1 MSEKL
6 IVENCIIHKSKNYVY
21 VEIEHFEH
29 ILSLVDVVSELIDK
43 GYKVVTASE
52 YIVYLSK

>member
-6 IVENCIIHKSKNYVY
+6 IIENCIIHKSKNYVC
-21 VEIEHFEH
+21 VEIEH
-29 ILSLVDVVSELIDK
+29 IQYKLSLVDVVSGLIDK

-52 YIVYLSK
+52 YKVYLSK